1 MADIGQQ
8 IREAAIARG
17 IDPEVALRI
26 ANAESDLVSSAKNPR
41 SSARGLFQITD
52 DTWKFYGGDPKKR
65 KDTAENIRVG
75 LNVIEGNREEFRR
88 RYGREPSQSELYT
101 MHVFGRTGGPRVLSA
116 DPNTELKDLVSEKV
130 LKANPQLQGLTVA
143 QMAENM
149 RKKMKEPAAAKSKAA
164 PAVAGPAVAP
174 AAPKDTMKPQ
184 APVKQVAEE
193 SAPKRPEM
201 SREFLASMGP
211 SYMAALAAS
220 TLGDLSEDREEG
232 ETDEEYIER
241 RTQDRLAAQEEP
253 AVAPPRRLLQA
264 ELSYQSPFETQEPV
278 RMSEGGD
285 ASFSFPMDVSVDEIP
300 DMPPNPTPEQVDEF
314 RKKLE
319 QMDARAYWK
328 RRGPNS
334 ADELNYSPSRKMLE
348 ELYSRMETDVPDS
361 RDNTKM
367 PVLTD
372 EQIEQRKRDRYY
384 ANGGEVG
391 VQKLAFGGLPYKP
404 SAMIPSAL
412 KSQVTT
418 AQQEWEAYN
427 KAAEDFNKKVDA
439 YNNLLNQ
446 YNSAFVMHGDT
457 PVLYQP
463 TGSGYYPV
471 NPETGK
477 FYTPKEREQV
487 YGFPSFKTAEINKT
501 YKTVPLGNNYYN
513 IRVGEYMGMREPGG
527 FSGRPPTQP
536 TSNPET
542 LQAAVDLAKAK
553 QRRLQFVY
561 DVLED
566 PERYNLSLPKLFAD
580 GGYVKRADGSPVYGE
595 VADTG
600 PVTADTRAA
609 LSLPQGLSASDAF
622 NTLRRI
628 YSEGVSNLETGLR
641 ASTAAI
647 PGVVGDIGQAFDIP
661 YMRRAP
667 STEELLQRFPQ
678 RVTQRTAEA
687 PGFEELG
694 ASLPLPIPP
703 SAIKGSAKAMMAG
716 LKAASP
722 TVETIRDVGPAVEST
737 VSKVAPAVKPMGV
750 VEQTTATVAEGMR
763 PADQMFVSKVD
774 DFISGQKNPVTK
786 QQLLGQMRGKF
797 RDYEIGRVEQAL
809 ADLADADKI
818 MPQDLLSR
826 VSKTY
831 PTSNLRTT
839 IIEPKRYGLHN
850 TMDNPYGDR
859 NVGSVNLS
867 LPVAEQAKELSK
879 QAENAEQALAV
890 AFRGDI
896 RGPELENVMEFLK
909 KEGLSS
915 NYKGVMNALNKIKG
929 GVKKLD
935 NDRAAIDDL
944 YKGVSYPTLH
954 SKFQDIFDAI
964 KAKYPNRS
972 YEERRALVR
981 EELLK
986 ETQKTLKSLNI
997 PIPKGMD
1004 INSEAFKTFV
1014 NEQAALKLSALKDN
1028 FAQSARSIEDAI
1040 KEERVALNQELRKK
1054 RVYYGQ
1060 HKGIAPEG
1068 ENVAFSRFVDH
1079 ETVLPGQPWTPD
1091 MGKTKVMHFLELQ
1104 SDRLDDLLKAGA
1116 KTGSKEKDLAEVAS
1130 MSSRIKQLTSD
1141 PKIKDGVDKLV
1152 DLELKSFR
1160 TPLQKS
1166 EAVQSIINSYPD
1178 QKKELIEFLKL
1189 SDRTSKLSA
1198 RAKFGD
1204 YRLEEAFAGMEKSP
1218 QVVQQ
1223 LMIKNAIGAA
1233 MQRGVNVITFPGK
1246 ESAQAQLYE
1255 KLPANLKQV
1264 VKDLGP
1270 GFDIR
1275 PIELYDEK
1283 GNPFTHVGLVW
1294 DNKTAQRIL
1303 KEGIRFNKGGLV
1315 DKNDLDY
1322 ARYI

>member
-1 MADIGQQ
+1 MAESISQQ
-8 IREAAIARG
+8 IRDAATARG

-41 SSARGLFQITD
+41 SSARGLFQVTD

-149 RKKMKEPAAAKSKAA
+149 RKKMKEPAAAAPKA
-164 PAVAGPAVAP
+164 PVTAGPAVAP

-201 SREFLASMGP
+201 SRDFLASMGP

-264 ELSYQSPFETQEPV
+264 ELSYQSPFETTEEPV
-278 RMSEGGD
+278 
-285 ASFSFPMDVSVDEIP
+285 
-300 DMPPNPTPEQVDEF
+300 
-314 RKKLE
+314 
-319 QMDARAYWK
+319 
-328 RRGPNS
+328 
-334 ADELNYSPSRKMLE
+334 
-348 ELYSRMETDVPDS
+348 
-361 RDNTKM
+361 
-367 PVLTD
+367 
-372 EQIEQRKRDRYY
+372 
-384 ANGGEVG
+384 
-391 VQKLAFGGLPYKP
+391 KLAFGGLPYKP

-418 AQQEWEAYN
+418 AQQQWEAYN

-446 YNSAFVMHGDT
+446 YNSAFVMYGDT

-513 IRVGEYMGMREPGG
+513 IRAGEYMGMREPGK

-536 TSNPET
+536 TANPEA
-542 LQAAVDLAKAK
+542 LQAAADLAKAK

-566 PERYNLSLPKLFAD
+566 PERYNLSIPKLFAD
-580 GGYVKRADGSPVYGE
+580 GGYVKRAEGSPVYGE

-609 LSLPQGLSASDAF
+609 LSLPQGLSASEAF

-628 YSEGVSNLETGLR
+628 YGEGVSNLETGLR

-678 RVTQRTAEA
+678 RVTQRTEEA

-722 TVETIRDVGPAVEST
+722 TVETIRDVGPAVEAT

-750 VEQTTATVAEGMR
+750 VEQTTVTVAEGMR

-774 DFISGQKNPVTK
+774 DFITGQKNPVTK

-809 ADLADADKI
+809 ADLPDTAKI
-818 MPQDLLSR
+818 LPQDLSAR

-839 IIEPKRYGLHN
+839 IIEPKKYGLHN
-850 TMDNPYGDR
+850 TMDNPYGER
-859 NVGSVNLS
+859 LVGSVNLS

-879 QAENAEQALAV
+879 NAEFAESVLAS
-890 AFRGDI
+890 AFRGDVKSV
-896 RGPELENVMEFLK
+896 ELGTAIDFLK

-915 NYKGVMNALNKIKG
+915 NYKGVMKALDKIKG
-929 GVKKLD
+929 GISKLD
-935 NDRAAIDDL
+935 KERAAIDDL
-944 YKGVSYPTLH
+944 YRGVSYPTLH

-972 YEERRALVR
+972 YEERRALTR

-1004 INSEAFKTFV
+1004 VNSEAFKTFV

-1060 HKGIAPEG
+1060 HKGITPEG
-1068 ENVAFSRFVDH
+1068 ENVAFSRFVDQ
-1079 ETVLPGQPWTPD
+1079 ETKLPDIGNA
-1091 MGKTKVMHFLELQ
+1091 KVMHFVELQ

-1141 PKIKDGVDKLV
+1141 PKIKEGVDKLV

-1189 SDRTSKLSA
+1189 SDRTSKLNA

-1270 GFDIR
+1270 GFEIR
-1275 PIELYDEK
+1275 PIELYD
-1283 GNPFTHVGLVW
+1283 GLGTMYTHPGLVW

-1303 KEGIRFNKGGLV
+1303 KEGIRFNKGGMV

>member
-1 MADIGQQ
+1 MAESINQQ
-8 IREAAIARG
+8 IRDAAIARG
-17 IDPEVALRI
+17 IDPKVALKI

-41 SSARGLFQITD
+41 SSARGLFQVTD

-65 KDTAENIRVG
+65 NDIAENIRVG

-184 APVKQVAEE
+184 APVRQVAEE

-232 ETDEEYIER
+232 ETDEDYIER
-241 RTQDRLAAQEEP
+241 ITQSRLAAQEEP

-264 ELSYQSPFETQEPV
+264 ELSYQSPFETEEPV
-278 RMSEGGD
+278 
-285 ASFSFPMDVSVDEIP
+285 
-300 DMPPNPTPEQVDEF
+300 
-314 RKKLE
+314 
-319 QMDARAYWK
+319 
-328 RRGPNS
+328 
-334 ADELNYSPSRKMLE
+334 
-348 ELYSRMETDVPDS
+348 
-361 RDNTKM
+361 
-367 PVLTD
+367 
-372 EQIEQRKRDRYY
+372 
-384 ANGGEVG
+384 
-391 VQKLAFGGLPYKP
+391 KLAFGGLPYKP
-404 SAMIPSAL
+404 SAMLPSAV
-412 KSQVTT
+412 KTQVAT
-418 AQQEWEAYN
+418 AQQQWEAYN
-427 KAAEDFNKKVDA
+427 KAASDFNAKVDA
-439 YNNLLNQ
+439 YNDLLNQ
-446 YNSAFVMHGDT
+446 YNSAFVQYQGEPVTYYAAGRGNITPTTSQRGLPSFHVSQQGKTYT
-457 PVLYQP
+457 PVDVGGGNFLIR
-463 TGSGYYPV
+463 TGEFMKMAAP
-471 NPETGK
+471 
-477 FYTPKEREQV
+477 
-487 YGFPSFKTAEINKT
+487 
-501 YKTVPLGNNYYN
+501 
-513 IRVGEYMGMREPGG
+513 REPGG
-527 FSGRPPTQP
+527 GPSQP
-536 TSNPET
+536 SSSAEQV
-542 LQAAVDLAKAK
+542 QAAVDLAKAK

-566 PERYNLSLPKLFAD
+566 PERYNLSIPKLFAE

-609 LSLPQGLSASDAF
+609 LSLPQGLSASEAF

-628 YSEGVSNLETGLR
+628 YGEGASNFESVFRGS
-641 ASTAAI
+641 AAAI
-647 PGVVGDIGQAFDIP
+647 PGFAGDIGQAFNIP
-661 YMRRAP
+661 YLRRAP

-694 ASLPLPIPP
+694 SSLPLPIPP
-703 SAIKGSAKAMMAG
+703 SMIKGTAKAMMAG

-722 TVETIRDVGPAVEST
+722 TVETIRDVGPAVEAT
-737 VSKVAPAVKPMGV
+737 VSKVAPAAKPMSV

-774 DFISGQKNPVTK
+774 DFITGQKNPVTK

-809 ADLADADKI
+809 ADLPDTAKI
-818 MPQDLLSR
+818 LPQDLSAR

-839 IIEPKRYGLHN
+839 IIEPKKYGLHN
-850 TMDNPYGDR
+850 TMDNPYGER
-859 NVGSVNLS
+859 LVGSVNLS

-879 QAENAEQALAV
+879 NAEFAESVLAS
-890 AFRGDI
+890 AFRGDVKSV
-896 RGPELENVMEFLK
+896 ELGTAIDFLK

-915 NYKGVMNALNKIKG
+915 NYKGVMKALDKIKG
-929 GVKKLD
+929 GISKLD
-935 NDRAAIDDL
+935 KERAAIDDL

-972 YEERRALVR
+972 YEERRALTR

-1060 HKGIAPEG
+1060 HKGITPEG
-1068 ENVAFSRFVDH
+1068 ENVAFSRFVDQ
-1079 ETVLPGQPWTPD
+1079 ETKLPDIGNA
-1091 MGKTKVMHFLELQ
+1091 KVMHFVELQ

-1141 PKIKDGVDKLV
+1141 PKIKEGVDKLV

-1270 GFDIR
+1270 GFEIR
-1275 PIELYDEK
+1275 PIELYDDK

-1294 DNKTAQRIL
+1294 DDKTAQRIL
-1303 KEGIRFNKGGLV
+1303 KEGIRFNKGGMV

>member
-1 MADIGQQ
+1 MVMADISQQ

-41 SSARGLFQITD
+41 SSARGVFQVTD

-75 LNVIEGNREEFRR
+75 LNVIEGNIRTYKEKF
-88 RYGREPSQSELYT
+88 GREPSQSELYT

-253 AVAPPRRLLQA
+253 AVAPPQRLVEA
-264 ELSYQSPFETQEPV
+264 GLSYQSPFETQEPV

-300 DMPPNPTPEQVDEF
+300 DMPPNPTPEQVAEF

-404 SAMIPSAL
+404 SAILPSAV
-412 KSQVTT
+412 KTQVAT
-418 AQQEWEAYN
+418 AQQQWEAYN
-427 KAAEDFNKKVDA
+427 KAASDFNAKVDA
-439 YNNLLNQ
+439 YNDLLNQ
-446 YNSAFVMHGDT
+446 YNSAFVQYGDQPVTYYAAGRGNIT
-457 PVLYQP
+457 PTEAFLRKGLPTFHTSQQGKTYVPIDVGGGNFLVRTGEFMKMAEPRAPGGAPRQP
-463 TGSGYYPV
+463 STSV
-471 NPETGK
+471 
-477 FYTPKEREQV
+477 EQV
-487 YGFPSFKTAEINKT
+487 
-501 YKTVPLGNNYYN
+501 
-513 IRVGEYMGMREPGG
+513 
-527 FSGRPPTQP
+527 
-536 TSNPET
+536 
-542 LQAAVDLAKAK
+542 QAAVDQAKAK

-879 QAENAEQALAV
+879 NSEFAETVLAS
-890 AFRGDI
+890 AFRGDVKSV
-896 RGPELENVMEFLK
+896 ELGTAIDFLK

-915 NYKGVMNALNKIKG
+915 NYKGVMKALDKIKG
-929 GVKKLD
+929 GISKLD
-935 NDRAAIDDL
+935 KERAAIDDL
-944 YKGVSYPTLH
+944 YRGVSYPTLH

-972 YEERRALVR
+972 YEERRALVK

-1068 ENVAFSRFVDH
+1068 ENVAFSRFVDQ
-1079 ETVLPGQPWTPD
+1079 ETTLPD
-1091 MGKTKVMHFLELQ
+1091 IGKAKVMHFLELQ

-1116 KTGSKEKDLAEVAS
+1116 KGGSKEKDLAEVANI
-1130 MSSRIKQLTSD
+1130 SSRIKQLSSD
-1141 PKIKDGVDKLV
+1141 PKIKEGVDKLV
-1152 DLELKSFR
+1152 DLDSKSFAS
-1160 TPLQKS
+1160 PLQKS
-1166 EAVQSIINSYPD
+1166 EAIQSVLNRYPD

-1189 SDRTSKLSA
+1189 SDRGSKLRA
-1198 RAKFGD
+1198 RARFGD
-1204 YRLEEAFAGMEKSP
+1204 YKLEEAFAGMEKSP

-1223 LMIKNAIGAA
+1223 MMIKNAIGAA

-1275 PIELYDEK
+1275 PIELYD
-1283 GNPFTHVGLVW
+1283 GLGTAFTHVGLVW

>member
-1 MADIGQQ
+1 MAESISQQ
-8 IREAAIARG
+8 IRDAAIARG
-17 IDPEVALRI
+17 IDPEVALKI

-41 SSARGLFQITD
+41 SSARGLFQVTD

-65 KDTAENIRVG
+65 NDVAENIRVG
-75 LNVIEGNREEFRR
+75 LNVIDGNRAEFKRL
-88 RYGREPSQSELYT
+88 YGREPSQSELYM
-101 MHVFGRTGGPRVLSA
+101 MHVFGKTGGPMVLSS
-116 DPNTELKDLVSEKV
+116 DPNTELKELLSPKV
-130 LKANPQLQGLTVA
+130 LKANPQFKSMTVA
-143 QMAENM
+143 ELSESM
-149 RKKMKEPAAAKSKAA
+149 RKKMKEPAAAAPKA
-164 PAVAGPAVAP
+164 PVTAGPAVAP
-174 AAPKDTMKPQ
+174 ATPKETIRPQ
-184 APVKQVAEE
+184 APVKQVAQE

-201 SREFLASMGP
+201 SRDFLASMGP

-232 ETDEEYIER
+232 ETDEDYIER
-241 RTQDRLAAQEEP
+241 ITQERLAAQEEP
-253 AVAPPRRLLQA
+253 AVAAPQRLLQA
-264 ELSYQSPFETQEPV
+264 ELSYQSPFETEEPV
-278 RMSEGGD
+278 
-285 ASFSFPMDVSVDEIP
+285 
-300 DMPPNPTPEQVDEF
+300 
-314 RKKLE
+314 
-319 QMDARAYWK
+319 
-328 RRGPNS
+328 
-334 ADELNYSPSRKMLE
+334 
-348 ELYSRMETDVPDS
+348 
-361 RDNTKM
+361 
-367 PVLTD
+367 
-372 EQIEQRKRDRYY
+372 
-384 ANGGEVG
+384 
-391 VQKLAFGGLPYKP
+391 KLAFGGLPYKP
-404 SAMIPSAL
+404 SALLPSDVKTKVA
-412 KSQVTT
+412 T
-418 AQQEWEAYN
+418 AQQEWDAYN
-427 KAAEDFNKKVDA
+427 KAAADYNRRVDE

-446 YNSAFVMHGDT
+446 YNSAFVQYQGEPVTYYAAGRGNITPTTSQRGLPSFHVSQQGKTYT
-457 PVLYQP
+457 PVDVGGGNFLVR
-463 TGSGYYPV
+463 TGEFMKMAAP
-471 NPETGK
+471 
-477 FYTPKEREQV
+477 
-487 YGFPSFKTAEINKT
+487 
-501 YKTVPLGNNYYN
+501 
-513 IRVGEYMGMREPGG
+513 REPGG
-527 FSGRPPTQP
+527 GPSQP
-536 TSNPET
+536 SSSAEQV
-542 LQAAVDLAKAK
+542 QAAVDLAKAK

-566 PERYNLSLPKLFAD
+566 PERYNLSIPKLFAE

-595 VADTG
+595 ITTG
-600 PVTADTRAA
+600 EVTPDTRAA

-628 YSEGVSNLETGLR
+628 YGEGMSNLETGLR

-647 PGVVGDIGQAFDIP
+647 PGMVGDIGQAFNIP
-661 YMRRAP
+661 YLRRAP

-694 ASLPLPIPP
+694 SSLPLPIPP
-703 SAIKGSAKAMMAG
+703 SMIKGTAKAMMAG

-722 TVETIRDVGPAVEST
+722 TVETIRDVGPAVEAT
-737 VSKVAPAVKPMGV
+737 VSKVAPAAKPMSV

-774 DFISGQKNPVTK
+774 DFITGQKNPVTK

-809 ADLADADKI
+809 ADLPDTAKI
-818 MPQDLLSR
+818 LPQDLSAR

-839 IIEPKRYGLHN
+839 IIEPKKYGLHN
-850 TMDNPYGDR
+850 TMDNPYGER
-859 NVGSVNLS
+859 LVGSVNLS

-879 QAENAEQALAV
+879 NAEFAETVLAS
-890 AFRGDI
+890 AFRGDVKS
-896 RGPELENVMEFLK
+896 PELNTAIDFLE

-915 NYKGVMNALNKIKG
+915 NYKGVMDALKKVKV

-954 SKFQDIFDAI
+954 SKFDDIWQSLN
-964 KAKYPNRS
+964 KKYPTRS
-972 YEERRALVR
+972 FEERRALAR

-986 ETQKTLKSLNI
+986 ETQKALKSMNI

-1014 NEQAALKLSALKDN
+1014 NETAALKLSGLKDE
-1028 FAQSARSIEDAI
+1028 FYRSAKKFEDAI

-1068 ENVAFSRFVDH
+1068 ENVAFSRFVDQ
-1079 ETVLPGQPWTPD
+1079 ETTLPD
-1091 MGKTKVMHFLELQ
+1091 IGKAKVMHFLELQ
-1104 SDRLDDLLKAGA
+1104 SDRLDDLLKTGA
-1116 KTGSKEKDLAEVAS
+1116 RGGSKEKDLAEVAS

-1141 PKIKDGVDKLV
+1141 PKIKEGVDKLV
-1152 DLELKSFR
+1152 DLESKSFAS
-1160 TPLQKS
+1160 PLQKS
-1166 EAVQSIINSYPD
+1166 EAIQSVLNRYPD

-1189 SDRTSKLSA
+1189 SDRESKLRA
-1198 RAKFGD
+1198 RARFGE

-1270 GFDIR
+1270 GFEIR
-1275 PIELYDEK
+1275 PIELYD
-1283 GNPFTHVGLVW
+1283 GLGTVYTHPGLVW
-1294 DNKTAQRIL
+1294 DDKTAQRIL
-1303 KEGIRFNKGGLV
+1303 KEGIRFNKGGMV